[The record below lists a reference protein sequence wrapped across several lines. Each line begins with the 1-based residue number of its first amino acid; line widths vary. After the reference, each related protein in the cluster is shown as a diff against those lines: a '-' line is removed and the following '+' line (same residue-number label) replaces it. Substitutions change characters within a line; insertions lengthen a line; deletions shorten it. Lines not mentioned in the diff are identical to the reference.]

1 MSVQASNREN
11 AAPAGIWRIVAAREI
26 SVKLRDRNFLISTL
40 VTTLLIVGSLVV
52 SAFAGNRTETL
63 DVAVTGANAAQVV
76 TVANQLAEAA
86 DEKVSFVAHE
96 APDAEAV
103 VRQVREES
111 AEVGLAPDANGWR
124 LYGKA
129 AENDNAS
136 TYLTAAAAQLA
147 VQRNAIAAGTSVEQL
162 SRGGAVE
169 YDVLEPGAIDPG
181 LARIVTLV
189 FAFVFYLASIMFG
202 LAIAQSVVEEK
213 QNRIVEILASAIP
226 LRQLLIGKVLGNTV
240 MALGQLLLFAAA
252 GLIGLAATG
261 KGGQVSQI
269 GGAAGWFLVFF
280 VVGFL
285 ALASMWAVAGALAT
299 RSEDLQATSTPLS
312 MLIIIVLLG
321 GLLITGTGRVI
332 ASYVPI
338 ISIVAM
344 PARLAEG
351 TAAWWEPIVAL
362 AITAIATYGIVVT
375 AEKVY
380 RRSLMQT
387 QGRLTVRQALRVQD

>member
-1 MSVQASNREN
+1 MSIEDSKRDS
-11 AAPAGIWRIVAAREI
+11 AAPSGIWRIVAAREI
-26 SVKLRDRNFLISTL
+26 SVKLHDRNFLISTI

-52 SAFAGNRTETL
+52 SGFASNRTETL
-63 DVAVTGANAAQVV
+63 DVAVTGADATQIV
-76 TVANQLAEAA
+76 TLANQLATAA
-86 DEKVSFVAHE
+86 DEKVSFVAHTV
-96 APDAEAV
+96 PDLDAV
-103 VRQVREES
+103 TAQVRDES
-111 AEVGLAPDANGWR
+111 ADVGLGPDTNGWK

-129 AENDNAS
+129 AENENAA
-136 TYLTAAAAQLA
+136 TYLTAAAGQLA
-147 VQRNAIAAGTSVEQL
+147 VQRNAAAAGTSVEQL
-162 SRGGAVE
+162 SRGGAVD

-181 LARIVTLV
+181 LAKIVTLV

-226 LRQLLIGKVLGNTV
+226 LRQLLIGKVVGNTV
-240 MALGQLLLFAAA
+240 MALGQLVMFAAA

-261 KGGQVSQI
+261 KGGQVGQI

-351 TAAWWEPIVAL
+351 SATWWEPIVAL
-362 AITAIATYGIVVT
+362 AIMVIATYGIVVT

-387 QGRLTVRQALRVQD
+387 QGRLTIRQALRVQD